1 MFEMEKVKGGS
12 PYGAGTYAGDG
23 SRLPSDIELEQAF
36 HQGKYIAAITK
47 KLKAGSS
54 S

>member
-12 PYGAGTYAGDG
+12 PYGAGTFAGDG
-23 SRLPSDIELEQAF
+23 SRQPSELELEQAF

-47 KLKAGSS
+47 KLKGAA
-54 S
+54 